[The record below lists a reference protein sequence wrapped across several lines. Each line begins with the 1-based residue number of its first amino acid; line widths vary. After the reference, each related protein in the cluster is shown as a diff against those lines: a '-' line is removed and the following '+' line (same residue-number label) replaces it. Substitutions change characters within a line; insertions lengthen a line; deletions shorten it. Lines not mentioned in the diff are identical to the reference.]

1 MNAFGEQLD
10 LEQAER
16 AIAEACRRAHAEIVD
31 FLVAPYCASSS
42 EPRGRHEWL
51 VEFLKPPRCPVA
63 IFVHVL
69 DETLQRLNPAYGV
82 CRAGDRFMLGPV
94 SWSCRPARSI
104 DGAGGTAPQRR
115 GARRHASS
123 TIARPPTVC
132 SKRPASHLDNH
143 SCSPDDGLSTRY
155 ARQFHERASDP
166 SLPCEQRQ
174 HRRRRCF

>member
-10 LEQAER
+10 LEQEER
-16 AIAEACRRAHAEIVD
+16 AIAEACRRAHAEMVD

-82 CRAGDRFMLGPV
+82 CRAGDRFMLGPRV
-94 SWSCRPARSI
+94 VELPAGTFHRWSRRDGTPAAPRAAPRI
-104 DGAGGTAPQRR
+104 VDDRATA
-115 GARRHASS
+115 
-123 TIARPPTVC
+123 
-132 SKRPASHLDNH
+132 D
-143 SCSPDDGLSTRY
+143 
-155 ARQFHERASDP
+155 
-166 SLPCEQRQ
+166 SLLEAA
-174 HRRRRCF
+174 